1 MACWLDSSPAG
12 CISIWVAV
20 THSVMSGSL
29 SLQSSLSMVVVFG
42 LEDGGQRMLVMVMLS
57 VL

>member
-1 MACWLDSSPAG
+1 MACWLDSSPAW
-12 CISIWVAV
+12 CISIRV
-20 THSVMSGSL
+20 TVTRSVMSGSL
-29 SLQSSLSMVVVFG
+29 SLQSSLSMVVVFE